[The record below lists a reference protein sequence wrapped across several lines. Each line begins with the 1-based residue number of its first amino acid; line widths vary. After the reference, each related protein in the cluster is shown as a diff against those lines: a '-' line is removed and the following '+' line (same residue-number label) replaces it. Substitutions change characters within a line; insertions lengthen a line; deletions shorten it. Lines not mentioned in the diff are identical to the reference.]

1 MNKQKRGMNE
11 LYFLNCKYICFIQRE
26 KLPKAQGS
34 NKNRVAYC
42 NKQYAT
48 HYHIISVTTV

>member
-1 MNKQKRGMNE
+1 MNKQKHGMNE
-11 LYFLNCKYICFIQRE
+11 LYFSNCKYICFIQRE